1 MSNTK
6 IKKAI
11 LLFGGEGERMKSDPT
26 FELYL
31 HKSFFPKMIQPKVEP
46 IFLDSLR
53 LLEKVGVETFY
64 ILVTDEEVEK
74 RLERYFK
81 QIKEKKELENVTVYF
96 KLNKSKGTA
105 SNLSCLEKEIKEP
118 FFICCSDIIF
128 EEKDGNTPIEK
139 FKKFTKESEKLLENN
154 NNIALIALAVPFNN
168 CIGSNSTLSNKT
180 LLKINEENKKVEM
193 YKKGLTVFPS
203 LIRGIENVNFDWIT
217 GFIIATPKLFSEIK
231 ETMKKFDLPS
241 LDITSPQL
249 LDLLIERGELFA
261 IKTNLI
267 YFNIN
272 NSEDLQ
278 IYYRFAD
285 SRRKLIESNRKISL
299 RDS

>member
-1 MSNTK
+1 MNDTK

-11 LLFGGEGERMKSDPT
+11 ILFGGKGKRMENEPSFK
-26 FELYL
+26 LYPY
-31 HKSFFPKMIQPKVEP
+31 KAFYPKRLVPYEP
-46 IFLDSLR
+46 LFLDTLKV
-53 LLEKVGVETFY
+53 LEELGVETIY
-64 ILVTDEEVEK
+64 ILVTDKEVEE
-74 RLERYFK
+74 RLRNYLK
-81 QIKEKKELENVTVYF
+81 KIKEKGELQNITTYF
-96 KLNKSKGTA
+96 KLSRREGNA
-105 SNLSCLEKEIKEP
+105 SNLLSFKNEIKES
-118 FFICCSDIIF
+118 FFICCPDEIF
-128 EEKDGNTPIEK
+128 EEKEK
-139 FKKFTKESEKLLENN
+139 GTLVEEFKNFTQRSEKLLENN
-154 NNIALIALAVPFNN
+154 KNLTLIALAVPFNN
-168 CIGSNSTLSNKT
+168 CMGSNSTLSNKT

-217 GFIIATPKLFSEIK
+217 GFMIGTPKLFGEIE
-231 ETMKKFDLPS
+231 ETMKKFSLPF

-249 LDLLIERGELFA
+249 LDLLIERGEFFA

-285 SRRKLIESNRKISL
+285 SYRKLIESNRKISL